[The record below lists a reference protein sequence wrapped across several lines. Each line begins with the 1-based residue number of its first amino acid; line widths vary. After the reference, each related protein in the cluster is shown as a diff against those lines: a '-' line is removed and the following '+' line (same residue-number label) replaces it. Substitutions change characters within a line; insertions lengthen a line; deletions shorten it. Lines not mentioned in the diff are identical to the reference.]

1 MASWK
6 AHMAAKR
13 EAIVPSSSAASALAS
28 SAPEPSPSA
37 AVLAVLPEPV
47 LPSAS
52 SSSSSSAASA
62 APAAPAAAVVVDI
75 NKLHAS
81 LLRAKMLGD
90 TAKVALLEA
99 QIAAAPPL
107 ASAKAEEQPL
117 KRARVEGPSVP
128 APSGPVI
135 VSTLDARGLP
145 IPSLQAAPHGLTRDD
160 IRSGSRAGK
169 VSGGQANLLGPS
181 GERLGYFAEE
191 VGAGG
196 SSSSSS
202 SSSAGAGAAAGS
214 AAIAA
219 AAARVRAE
227 AAALA
232 RRDAA
237 EGGES
242 LSARLARNI
251 AGDSRYRQEGLR
263 ADGSGR
269 GEGEDDSAQAAALLA
284 ARDAGLTA
292 RERQSRD
299 MARAVAAHKEGEAA
313 LARCPLCAEGGGLRE
328 ELVVAR
334 GKHCMLLLP
343 PQGQRFPGHMLIAPI
358 AHVAAA
364 TDMVSWGGGG
374 AGRGQRMPCRLLAS
388 TSPRATLTPHTHAP
402 PPPLPPF

>member
-1 MASWK
+1 
-6 AHMAAKR
+6 
-13 EAIVPSSSAASALAS
+13 
-28 SAPEPSPSA
+28 
-37 AVLAVLPEPV
+37 
-47 LPSAS
+47 
-52 SSSSSSAASA
+52 
-62 APAAPAAAVVVDI
+62 
-75 NKLHAS
+75 
-81 LLRAKMLGD
+81 MLGD

-107 ASAKAEEQPL
+107 ASAKPEEQPL

-196 SSSSSS
+196 SSSS

-364 TDMVSWGGGG
+364 TDMVSWGGVGQARG
-374 AGRGQRMPCRLLAS
+374 SECHAGCLPS
-388 TSPRATLTPHTHAP
+388 P
-402 PPPLPPF
+402 PPHASHTPTNPPPSASVLGGGSVQRAE